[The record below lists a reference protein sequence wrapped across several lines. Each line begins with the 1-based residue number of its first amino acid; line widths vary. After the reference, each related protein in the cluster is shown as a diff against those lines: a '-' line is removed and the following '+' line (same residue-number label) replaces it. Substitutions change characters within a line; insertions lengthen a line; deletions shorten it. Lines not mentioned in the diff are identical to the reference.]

1 MLTIR
6 NLLEISDSC
15 LRLNGFVDPWAR
27 EKNAENKIS
36 VSKLNDRLNA
46 LDTHQDE
53 HAKWMDLFRG
63 IFAGNIF
70 DWGALVVTQIFANNQ
85 SFGLD
90 DAMERIQPRPWL
102 IDGFDDWM
110 KRLEASRAQHF
121 VCLPINNLRNE
132 NPNSKNRLR
141 LFIQSFA
148 C

>member
-15 LRLNGFVDPWAR
+15 LRLNGFVDPWIR

-36 VSKLNDRLNA
+36 LSKLNDRLKA

-53 HAKWMDLFRG
+53 YSKWMDLFRG

-70 DWGALVVTQIFANNQ
+70 DWGALVVTQILANNQ

-110 KRLEASRAQHF
+110 KRLEASSALNYD
-121 VCLPINNLRNE
+121 CLRMTHE
-132 NPNSKNRLR
+132 
-141 LFIQSFA
+141 
-148 C
+148 